1 MNGLAASLVPA
12 LGWAFLHFL
21 WQGLLVWAAT
31 ALAMLVLRGARAR
44 YAAACAGLL
53 LCAALPVAGVL
64 GRLATP
70 GVDPAPVVRLAAP
83 VASTPSVTPLP
94 LPALPPT
101 ARVQAALAAHLNLV
115 VLLWATGASLLALRL
130 ASGLTWVRRI
140 GTRDAVP
147 AEAAWQQ
154 RMARLAEALGLGRTV
169 ALRVSGAIDSPLSM
183 GWWRPVILLPAA
195 LVAGMDPCLL
205 EALLAHE
212 LAHVKRFDYLA
223 NLLQT
228 AVEILLFYHPGVWWI
243 SRRIRQE
250 RELICDD
257 LAARTLGE
265 PRRLVLALRE
275 LDTFQLSK
283 IHLAQGA
290 HGGNLMNRIR
300 SLILPE
306 SRPVAWK
313 AVVGLAGFTAL
324 CGISAAAL
332 APPPQSASKA
342 APKASAAAEDK
353 KEVAFALVSKKKDG
367 IIRSGPG
374 APNKELWAL
383 RAKLEG
389 DFLWFRS
396 QGKSYLVED
405 PATVAKARAIY
416 QPLEDM
422 GQKMGDLGAKMGEVG
437 AKQGEIGAR
446 MGEVGAK
453 QGAIGAKQGAIGAK
467 QGLIGGKL
475 GQVAAA
481 MAQVEMRLDSEKLG
495 AAEREGLQS
504 KLKGLKQQMAGLEK
518 QMAEAEVPMAA
529 LDKEMREA
537 GKPMEDLNKA
547 MEEAGRPMKDL
558 EAQMKVLEKEMK
570 GLEKE
575 ADAGMRQLVEESLK
589 NGMAKPSGN

>member
-1 MNGLAASLVPA
+1 MNGLPASIIQA

-31 ALAMLVLRGARAR
+31 ALAMLVLRGPRAR

-64 GRLATP
+64 GRLGHLSEAP
-70 GVDPAPVVRLAAP
+70 LPVVRVAAAPALPGSRPPLPAAP
-83 VASTPSVTPLP
+83 VA
-94 LPALPPT
+94 PAL
-101 ARVQAALAAHLNLV
+101 RVQAALSAHLNLV

-130 ASGLTWVRRI
+130 ASGLTWVRRV

-147 AEAAWQQ
+147 AGAEWQR
-154 RMARLAEALGLGRTV
+154 RMERLSGLLGLGRAV
-169 ALRVSGAIDSPLSM
+169 ALRVSDAIDSPLSM
-183 GWWRPVILLPAA
+183 GWWRPVVLLPAA

-212 LAHVKRFDYLA
+212 LAHVKRLDYLA

-275 LDTFQLSK
+275 LDAFQLST

-300 SLILPE
+300 SLISPE
-306 SRPVAWK
+306 TRPVAWK
-313 AVVGLAGFTAL
+313 AVVGIAGFTTL
-324 CGISAAAL
+324 CGITAAAL
-332 APPPQSASKA
+332 APPPQA
-342 APKASAAAEDK
+342 APKAAPAAHSEEAKDLD
-353 KEVAFALVSKKKDG
+353 FALVSKKKDG
-367 IIRSGPG
+367 IIRSGSG

-389 DFLWFRS
+389 DFLWFRA
-396 QGKSYLVED
+396 QGKGYLVED
-405 PATVAKARAIY
+405 PETVAKARAIY
-416 QPLEDM
+416 QPVQDM
-422 GQKMGDLGAKMGEVG
+422 GQKMGDLGGRMGEVG

-446 MGEVGAK
+446 MGAIGAK

-467 QGLIGGKL
+467 LGEIGSKQGAVGS
-475 GQVAAA
+475 A
-481 MAQVEMRLDSEKLG
+481 MAQVEMRLDAEKLSAG
-495 AAEREGLQS
+495 EREGLEK
-504 KLKGLKQQMAGLEK
+504 KLKGLKQKMAQLEK
-518 QMAEAEVPMAA
+518 EMAEAEVPMAG
-529 LDKEMREA
+529 LDKEMEEA
-537 GKPMEDLNKA
+537 GKPMADLDKE

-558 EAQMKVLEKEMK
+558 EAQMKVLEGQMK
-570 GLEKE
+570 MLERE
-575 ADAGMRQLVEESLK
+575 ADAAMRQLIEESLR
-589 NGMAKPSGN
+589 NGKAKPSGR